1 MSDLN
6 EWIKE
11 RRAIHAEAIEE
22 AARAI
27 WDNDDPEGESPNEN
41 FEDEPKWSQER
52 YRQSAAAALEA
63 SGASA
68 TLPALLT
75 AVENVLEL
83 HKPVERR
90 KWWAGRWEKKTVC
103 EECTS
108 MVNKFAEWE
117 HEETY
122 VDYPCP
128 TVRTIEGA
136 IK

>member
-1 MSDLN
+1 MSAED
-6 EWIKE
+6 WIKE

-68 TLPALLT
+68 TLPVVLT
-75 AVENVLEL
+75 AIEKVLEL
-83 HKPVERR
+83 HEPIGGFVGDPSHWECNVCGDERGPKP
-90 KWWAGRWEKKTVC
+90 
-103 EECTS
+103 
-108 MVNKFAEWE
+108 F
-117 HEETY
+117 
-122 VDYPCP
+122 PCP
-128 TVRTIEGA
+128 SRQAIEGA
-136 IK
+136 VNE

>member
-68 TLPALLT
+68 TLPVVLT
-75 AVENVLEL
+75 AIEKVLEAIAQID
-83 HKPVERR
+83 R
-90 KWWAGRWEKKTVC
+90 
-103 EECTS
+103 
-108 MVNKFAEWE
+108 E
-117 HEETY
+117 HSKAPGENAYADGMCDAAYMFDTALSEA
-122 VDYPCP
+122 
-128 TVRTIEGA
+128 IEGA
-136 IK
+136 SDEDN

>member
-68 TLPALLT
+68 TLPVVLT
-75 AVENVLEL
+75 AIEKVLEL
-83 HKPVERR
+83 HEPIGGFEGDPSYWECNVCGDDRGPKP
-90 KWWAGRWEKKTVC
+90 
-103 EECTS
+103 
-108 MVNKFAEWE
+108 
-117 HEETY
+117 
-122 VDYPCP
+122 YPCP
-128 TVRTIEGA
+128 TVRAVQSA
-136 IK
+136 IKGASDE

>member
-83 HKPVERR
+83 LSPHYESQVRR
-90 KWWAGRWEKKTVC
+90 EAKFGRKGSACVC
-103 EECTS
+103 EVCRAMEA
-108 MVNKFAEWE
+108 V
-117 HEETY
+117 
-122 VDYPCP
+122 
-128 TVRTIEGA
+128 EGA
-136 IK
+136 INE